1 MPRKQEDKTQAERRN
16 AVIYARFSSHRQREE
31 SIEQQVSECREYADK
46 NNYVITN
53 IYADHAKTGKTDRR
67 AAFQRMMRDAER
79 HEFST
84 VIAYKSNRMGRNM
97 LQALSNEDKL
107 AGYGIKVLYAKE
119 EFGNTA
125 AGRFALRT
133 MMNVNQF
140 YSENMAED
148 IKRGLMDNAAKC
160 KVNNGSLPIGY
171 RKGEDGRFAIDDKTA
186 PIVREIFERVCNG
199 DTYAII
205 ARDLNNRGI
214 VTRTG
219 NKWGRSS
226 FHAIISNEVYI
237 GVYKYADVRIEGGVP
252 SIIEKELFYKVQN
265 KLMNG
270 SGMKNARRNNSDY
283 TLTGKL
289 FCGHCGGAMVG
300 VSGTSRSGELHYYY
314 MCKNKRE
321 TKSCTKANVSRDKIE
336 QEVVRCIKEY
346 VLRDDV
352 MDRIA
357 DICIQFQKQVCAEN
371 RKLPEHAELADVCKA
386 INNIMAAIEQG
397 IITPTTKNRLTELE
411 EKKNELEIYICANTC
426 KLPTYTKEQILFW
439 LESFRHGD
447 EGDKEYQRNLIK
459 AFVKAVYLFDDK
471 IRIVFSNDE
480 NNPVEHNLSPGVFA
494 QAPLVSTIRV
504 SDEHGAKI
512 YCFGLLFVLECN
524 LGQL

>member
-1 MPRKQEDKTQAERRN
+1 MTQN
-16 AVIYARFSSHRQREE
+16 KNKLPSNQQDAVIYARFSSHRQKEE
-31 SIEQQVSECREYADK
+31 SIEQQVSECRDYAK
-46 NNYVITN
+46 LNGYNVIKVYSD
-53 IYADHAKTGKTDRR
+53 YAISGKTDRR
-67 AAFQRMMRDAER
+67 AAFQRMMRDAQHR
-79 HEFST
+79 EFKT
-84 VIAYKSNRMGRNM
+84 VIAYKSNRIGRNM
-97 LQALSNEDKL
+97 LQALGNEDKL
-107 AGYGIKVLYAKE
+107 AEYGVKVIYAKE
-119 EFGNTA
+119 EFGDTA

-237 GVYKYADVRIEGGVP
+237 GVYKYAGVRIEGGVP

-357 DICIQFQKQVCAEN
+357 DICIQFQKQVWAEN

-494 QAPLVSTIRV
+494 QAPLVSTILEKSELD
-504 SDEHGAKI
+504 SDREWVRI
-512 YCFGLLFVLECN
+512 SCFYQGH
-524 LGQL
+524 